1 MVNYTIPDL
10 NISIAPSALHP
21 TGASEISCFIDPQL
35 AFIVAASTGGII
47 LILLITTIVLA
58 YNISRLKRRHLAP
71 RPSRSNA
78 DLVSG
83 TGYWGTERREG
94 GIVGPCETSVLL
106 EEVKTDGEEEEIQDG
121 DAGPSQ
127 YISTTHSSQNSESVP
142 TTIQSSASR
151 ESCIDPINLEH
162 MPLMV

>member
-1 MVNYTIPDL
+1 MVNSTFSEL
-10 NISIAPSALHP
+10 NISLALTTYHP

-35 AFIVAASTGGII
+35 AFIVAASIGAVI

-58 YNISRLKRRHLAP
+58 CNISKLKRHNLAP
-71 RPSRSNA
+71 RQSRSNA

-83 TGYWGTERREG
+83 AGYWGTERREG

-106 EEVKTDGEEEEIQDG
+106 EDVKTDGEEEEIQDE

-127 YISTTHSSQNSESVP
+127 YISTTNSSQNIESVP